1 MNRIAGIGN
10 VDIAPGT
17 YFVEND
23 FSRDT
28 RTVTEADVDQVLRN
42 AYSSGVQVDFYSREA
57 DAYFSLTDSL
67 GTVYGRYHFPT
78 A

>member
-17 YFVEND
+17 YLVEDD
-23 FSRDT
+23 FST
-28 RTVTEADVDQVLRN
+28 RTRMVSESQVNEVLRN
-42 AYSSGVQVDFYSREA
+42 AYSSGVQVDFYDREA
-57 DAYFSLTDSL
+57 DHYFSLTDSL
-67 GTVYGRYHFPT
+67 GLTYARYHFPT